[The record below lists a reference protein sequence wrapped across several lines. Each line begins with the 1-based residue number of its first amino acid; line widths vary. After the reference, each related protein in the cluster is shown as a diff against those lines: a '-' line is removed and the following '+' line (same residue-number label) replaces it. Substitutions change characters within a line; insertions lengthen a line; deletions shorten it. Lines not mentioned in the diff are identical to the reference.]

1 MQNDFTSPFLSSE
14 LPDEAALLGFA
25 SSDLPNYIA
34 DDDENSFDVLHD
46 YYFNGRPVD
55 SVHTVSNALRSWG
68 FGCSLSINQVCKWM
82 RERGVTF
89 DDLVQRGV
97 DSELVEILK
106 EVCNTSSHIDIRGL
120 YSRPRN
126 WTVHHP
132 EIPGLLAARTT
143 CEPSAY

>member
-1 MQNDFTSPFLSSE
+1 MQNDFTSSFLSSE

-25 SSDLPNYIA
+25 SSDLPDYIA
-34 DDDENSFDVLHD
+34 DDDEADVLYD
-46 YYFNGRPVD
+46 YYFNGRPT
-55 SVHTVSNALRSWG
+55 SSAFTVTNALRSHG
-68 FGCSLSINQVCKWM
+68 FGCSLSINEVCKWM

-89 DDLVQRGV
+89 DDLVERGV
-97 DSELVEILK
+97 DTELVEILK
-106 EVCNTSSHIDIRGL
+106 EVCYTSSHIDIRGL

-132 EIPGLLAARTT
+132 EIPGFLAARTT